1 DYQFKILHSNYF
13 SNIPAAVIMSDRNS
27 VVNSILQELE
37 WDDGLAIPVAN
48 DDNKR
53 LIALVESLNKAGT
66 SAGNEIE
73 HVDDK
78 VTALEAHIKNVR
90 QELMQTQALFQARV
104 HEVETE
110 QHITKVSEREEGR
123 LNQEIRRLDKEI
135 SNSKATKNQ
144 LENNIF
150 KQTAQL
156 EEMKAQMNW
165 NQQALEAWLE
175 ESEKKTEDSLA
186 LQKYTRQDEGKIRE
200 LSLQLERLTDERN
213 AKKVRLDNLVI
224 ETQTTQVELDK
235 AAEQFRQ
242 AHQERQDLIRQ
253 WEGTIKRMETRDK
266 EIELLAA
273 QLARAKQV
281 CREKEELIKEKQNF
295 LDSEKDNN
303 TEMEKRIG
311 VAERNAGKIRLEYQE
326 AEVQRANFQNEL
338 DSLKRT
344 VDRTNKDLELA
355 RSDITHLKSETAAK
369 KTKLEVTGRE
379 RAGLEDHLKRV
390 QNDRLSAEQQAANMD
405 ELMKSEEVGQK
416 EMEKELKSL
425 REQQFRSAQQLHDA
439 KTEERMSEA
448 TIMGN
453 RAALRN
459 LNAKIAKL
467 DHDLLKQQEIL
478 YNQDFS
484 IQQLQR
490 RISRMSGETNSD
502 EKVALEARIKELNAD
517 LDQRVQVAT
526 TLSGQLRQLQDE
538 IRRCKRDMD
547 KTKQEK
553 GDLSTK
559 IEELSLHNDNSTR
572 EAGRIVQERQS
583 VMVDENLMRLEVK
596 RLRDQLNNR
605 ADRVMSEDK
614 RKLQFET
621 AMKERREEIGI
632 HKEMLQAQIR
642 SADDERQQVSSEL
655 HEREAKIDKLQK
667 RYEII
672 MVSMAPPEGEE
683 ERSQAYY
690 VIKAAQDREEL
701 QRRGDQLDA
710 QIRKAEKECRAL
722 ENTLRLMN
730 SCNENYRQTFSKVG
744 PTSDEAAQREQLDQ
758 QMRAVTDKYKAKR
771 RQIREMEEELQT
783 MQEALENLA
792 KDDALY
798 REQVGQLEQLVGQ
811 RERERSEH
819 QAKLER
825 ADKAIARAKGPSVA
839 APIEADIGLRELREF
854 NRRVASEVLRVAQS
868 TGEEVASTAESYMQQ
883 SGVPLPT
890 TGTGMAGSAS
900 AESSARSSAR
910 SSVRSSAASVASRG
924 SATPTGAAVAAVPGR
939 VNIGTELPKSPS
951 GSQPMSRRSS
961 TSSTA
966 SRSRRQ

>member
-1 DYQFKILHSNYF
+1 VGK
-13 SNIPAAVIMSDRNS
+13 
-27 VVNSILQELE
+27 
-37 WDDGLAIPVAN
+37 WDDGDSLFRWQN

-53 LIALVESLNKAGT
+53 LIGPGREPQQGGHIG
-66 SAGNEIE
+66 GNEIE
-73 HVDDK
+73 ACGRQGHS
-78 VTALEAHIKNVR
+78 AGGAHQECA

-104 HEVETE
+104 HESRRTE
-110 QHITKVSEREEGR
+110 EHITKVSEREEGR
-123 LNQEIRRLDKEI
+123 LNQEIRRLDKEEI

-200 LSLQLERLTDERN
+200 LRPATGAPNGRAQRQEGAPGTHHPAVGRN
-213 AKKVRLDNLVI
+213 
-224 ETQTTQVELDK
+224 
-235 AAEQFRQ
+235 
-242 AHQERQDLIRQ
+242 HQSEWRHAT
-253 WEGTIKRMETRDK
+253 E

-273 QLARAKQV
+273 QRPGPSRFG
-281 CREKEELIKEKQNF
+281 REKEELIKEKQNF
-295 LDSEKDNN
+295 LDSEKGQQYRDG
-303 TEMEKRIG
+303 ED
-311 VAERNAGKIRLEYQE
+311 ASANAGKIRLEYQE

-355 RSDITHLKSETAAK
+355 RSDINASEVETAAK
-369 KTKLEVTGRE
+369 KTKLEVTVQEE

-416 EMEKELKSL
+416 EMEKELKD
-425 REQQFRSAQQLHDA
+425 SAA
-439 KTEERMSEA
+439 PSSCTTPRPKSGCPRPPSWA
-448 TIMGN
+448 TGP
-453 RAALRN
+453 RLRN

-467 DHDLLKQQEIL
+467 DHDLFEAARDSVQ
-478 YNQDFS
+478 NQDFS

-538 IRRCKRDMD
+538 NQALQARHGQDQTGERRSSA
-547 KTKQEK
+547 
-553 GDLSTK
+553 LK

-572 EAGRIVQERQS
+572 ESRPNRAGAPERH
-583 VMVDENLMRLEVK
+583 DENF
-596 RLRDQLNNR
+596 DAGCATQLNNR

-621 AMKERREEIGI
+621 AMKERRA
-632 HKEMLQAQIR
+632 KR
-642 SADDERQQVSSEL
+642 SAFTRRCSRRRFDPADDERQQGVSSEL

-683 ERSQAYY
+683 ERSQAYLRH
-690 VIKAAQDREEL
+690 QGCHRTGEEL
-701 QRRGDQLDA
+701 QRRRRPTRRPDPQ
-710 QIRKAEKECRAL
+710 ECRAL

-758 QMRAVTDKYKAKR
+758 QIGRSRDKLSGGR
-771 RQIREMEEELQT
+771 FREMEEELQT

-811 RERERSEH
+811 REARERVRAS
-819 QAKLER
+819 ANLNG
-825 ADKAIARAKGPSVA
+825 ADKAIARAKGPLGGR
-839 APIEADIGLRELREF
+839 PIEADIGLRELREF
-854 NRRVASEVLRVAQS
+854 NRARRFRGAARRPVDWRR
-868 TGEEVASTAESYMQQ
+868 GGSTAPRATCSRAEW
-883 SGVPLPT
+883 PLPT
-890 TGTGMAGSAS
+890 TGTAWPAAAPGRGRPPVRAPVAAS
-900 AESSARSSAR
+900 
-910 SSVRSSAASVASRG
+910 RSSAASVASR
-924 SATPTGAAVAAVPGR
+924 ARLRQPEAAVAAVPGR
-939 VNIGTELPKSPS
+939 VNIGTELRRKSPP

-966 SRSRRQ
+966 AGSVGQ